1 MESPLLAPTRS
12 RRLLRGFTLIVGLF
26 VVLLAII
33 ALVRFKIDLSPQ
45 RGAVAELLG
54 EALGRPVT
62 ITGPIDLVTSLWP
75 AVSVHGVRIGNPP
88 GFENGD
94 FASLKLARLELG
106 LLPLLFSNVHVRD
119 ITLTGLTVNLREN
132 RAQQVNWRFRP
143 TGTADAA
150 PSETEPAGDRL
161 EDYELTGASLVLDD
175 LVVEQVTVT
184 FQDSE
189 MEVPLEF
196 ELNRLVGQAREGKPL
211 ALDFDGHL
219 LQHPFQGRISLASL
233 EEFLVESRTWLEFEL
248 GIAAAELALVG
259 KLDVAT
265 AEPSARMDLA
275 VSGASLDSL
284 NSLTGVDLPPLEDYR
299 GTARMS
305 LDGGRLA
312 LDELTLRI
320 GSSELKGSISIEEKA
335 QRERLV
341 ARLTAS
347 RLQLSDFGLEAWSP
361 EPETGSGEDAKAAG
375 EQSDAT
381 EVQAVTTSEQA
392 ASPPTVNTG
401 ELATQAETLTELLS
415 PEFLEAHDVRLELEV
430 DEVLDG
436 EDRLGNGRLV
446 ATLES
451 GRITL
456 DPLMLGLPGGEFN
469 LALSIKPG
477 TEATDA
483 SLRVFAN
490 NFDFGLVVKR
500 ADPESDM
507 GGHFSLDVDLKTRA
521 ASLEQLFENGNGHFD
536 FAARPVNLQAG
547 IVDLW
552 AVNLLSA
559 IVTNSSKEPSIINCA
574 IGRLALRDG
583 ILLPETFVI
592 DTTQIRICGKGEADF
607 KAREFGFAIAP
618 RAKRPEFFSL
628 ATPFKMNGSFDNFS
642 AGLDLPGLLG
652 TSISFITSPV
662 HVPLRRLGSTGEI
675 PADGNDICQI
685 ELNQAERVIQPTPG
699 CRGSGSI
706 KPVDDSPSV
715 QD

>member
-1 MESPLLAPTRS
+1 MESPLHAPTRS
-12 RRLLRGFTLIVGLF
+12 RRLLRGFALIVGLF

-33 ALVRFKIDLSPQ
+33 SLVRFKIDLTPQ

-54 EALGRPVT
+54 EALNRPVA
-62 ITGPIDLVTSLWP
+62 IAGPIDLATSLWP

-88 GFENGD
+88 GFDDGD

-106 LLPLLFSNVHVRD
+106 LLPLLFGNVHVRD
-119 ITLTGLTVNLREN
+119 TTLTGLTVNLREN
-132 RAQQVNWRFRP
+132 QAQQVNWRFRP
-143 TGTADAA
+143 TDTEDA
-150 PSETEPAGDRL
+150 PPPEKDKAGDRL

-175 LVVEQVTVT
+175 LVVEQVTVSY
-184 FQDSE
+184 QDSE
-189 MEVPLEF
+189 MEAPHEF
-196 ELNRLVGQAREGKPL
+196 ELTRLVGQAREGKPM
-211 ALDFDGHL
+211 ALDFYGHL

-248 GIAAAELALVG
+248 AIASTELTLAGELDAA
-259 KLDVAT
+259 K
-265 AEPSARMDLA
+265 AEPSARMDLS
-275 VSGASLDSL
+275 VSGTSLDSL
-284 NSLTGVDLPPLEDYR
+284 NHLSGLDLPPLKDYAT
-299 GTARMS
+299 TARLS
-305 LDGGRLA
+305 LDDGQSS
-312 LDELTLRI
+312 LDDFTLRI
-320 GSSELKGSISIEEKA
+320 GSSEFKGSVSIVEKDR
-335 QRERLV
+335 REQLV
-341 ARLTAS
+341 ARVTAS

-361 EPETGSGEDAKAAG
+361 EPGPDSGQNARTADEKTG
-375 EQSDAT
+375 AT
-381 EVQAVTTSEQA
+381 EDQA
-392 ASPPTVNTG
+392 ASPATEIAD
-401 ELATQAETLTELLS
+401 ELTADTETLTELLS
-415 PEFLEAHDVRLELEV
+415 PEFLASRDMRLELEV

-436 EDRLGNGRLV
+436 EDLLGNGRLV
-446 ATLES
+446 AALES

-456 DPLMLGLPGGEFN
+456 DPLTLGLPGGEFN

-477 TEATDA
+477 NEATDA
-483 SLRVFAN
+483 SLRVFAS

-521 ASLEQLFENGNGHFD
+521 ASLAQLFENANGHFD
-536 FAARPVNLQAG
+536 FAAQPINLKAG

-559 IVTNSSKEPSIINCA
+559 IVTNSSKEPSQINCA

-592 DTTQIRICGKGEADF
+592 DTTQIRICGKGQADF
-607 KAREFGFAIAP
+607 HTREFAFSIAP

-628 ATPFKMNGSFDNFS
+628 ATPFKMNGSFDNFNV
-642 AGLDLPGLLG
+642 GLDLPGLVG
-652 TSISFITSPV
+652 TSISFITSPL
-662 HVPLRRLGSTGEI
+662 HVPLRRLGNTGDI

-685 ELNQAERVIQPTPG
+685 ELNQAERIIQPTPG

-706 KPVDDSPSV
+706 RPADEPSSV